1 MLGRSKMEVLADL
14 VPGENSLPGVQMV
27 FFLLCPHVAEGER
40 KLIEPS
46 VMAPSPLP
54 CRHLSVGY
62 Y

>member
-1 MLGRSKMEVLADL
+1 MEVLADL